1 MLGLKRGAV
10 ALYPH
15 EKAWETEAQATM
27 ARLRQILGSVA
38 VEMAHVGS
46 TAIPTIQAK
55 PILDI
60 AVAVDDFNTLLA
72 YEKQLRAAGFYYRP
86 NAQAGV
92 RGQLLFASGSYY
104 DGSGNLQTH
113 FIHIVRTGSV
123 DWQNYILFRDYLR
136 THSDAAGAYERLK
149 LALAAKLPTDSGRED
164 YVQGKQ
170 SFIRSVLRRA
180 LSDMLLGKTVDIRID
195 RPLLSSGFEIF
206 FEKSPKRIV
215 VRKVNQATSASCK
228 AIASFAIRAF
238 TSSSCVCFALSAGIA
253 LTTKIVPPI
262 LSTKPVFI
270 FSTVITSLCKNRGV
284 RFRTPRY
291 QPKKDYSF
299 S

>member
-27 ARLRQILGSVA
+27 ARLRQILGPVA

-60 AVAVDDFNTLLA
+60 AVAVDDFDALLA

-104 DGSGNLQTH
+104 DGSGDLQTH

-123 DWQNYILFRDYLR
+123 DWQNYILFRDYLC
-136 THSDAAGAYERLK
+136 THPDTAGN
-149 LALAAKLPTDSGRED
+149 
-164 YVQGKQ
+164 
-170 SFIRSVLRRA
+170 
-180 LSDMLLGKTVDIRID
+180 M
-195 RPLLSSGFEIF
+195 
-206 FEKSPKRIV
+206 
-215 VRKVNQATSASCK
+215 SA
-228 AIASFAIRAF
+228 
-238 TSSSCVCFALSAGIA
+238 
-253 LTTKIVPPI
+253 
-262 LSTKPVFI
+262 
-270 FSTVITSLCKNRGV
+270 
-284 RFRTPRY
+284 
-291 QPKKDYSF
+291 
-299 S
+299 

>member
-10 ALYPH
+10 ALCPH
-15 EKAWETEAQATM
+15 EKAWETEAEQTM
-27 ARLRQILGSVA
+27 ARLRQILGPVA

-55 PILDI
+55 PIIDI
-60 AVAVDDFNTLLA
+60 AVAVDDFDALLA

-92 RGQLLFASGSYY
+92 RGQLLFASGGYY
-104 DGSGNLQTH
+104 DGTGDLQTH

-136 THSDAAGAYERLK
+136 THADAAGEYERLK

-180 LSDMLLGKTVDIRID
+180 LS
-195 RPLLSSGFEIF
+195 E
-206 FEKSPKRIV
+206 
-215 VRKVNQATSASCK
+215 N
-228 AIASFAIRAF
+228 
-238 TSSSCVCFALSAGIA
+238 
-253 LTTKIVPPI
+253 
-262 LSTKPVFI
+262 
-270 FSTVITSLCKNRGV
+270 
-284 RFRTPRY
+284 
-291 QPKKDYSF
+291 
-299 S
+299 

>member
-27 ARLRQILGSVA
+27 ARLHQILGPVA

-55 PILDI
+55 PIIDI
-60 AVAVDDFNTLLA
+60 AVAVDDFDTLLA

-92 RGQLLFASGSYY
+92 RGQLLFA
-104 DGSGNLQTH
+104 
-113 FIHIVRTGSV
+113 
-123 DWQNYILFRDYLR
+123 
-136 THSDAAGAYERLK
+136 
-149 LALAAKLPTDSGRED
+149 SGRED

-195 RPLLSSGFEIF
+195 RPLGSHH
-206 FEKSPKRIV
+206 PKHTDMIYP
-215 VRKVNQATSASCK
+215 VNY
-228 AIASFAIRAF
+228 
-238 TSSSCVCFALSAGIA
+238 GY
-253 LTTKIVPPI
+253 VPH
-262 LSTKPVFI
+262 I
-270 FSTVITSLCKNRGV
+270 FSADGEEVDVYLLGVSEPVEKYKGRVIAVIHRLDDVEDKWIAAPTGV
-284 RFRTPRY
+284 TFTPDEIEKAVNFQEQYFRHEIEIY
-291 QPKKDYSF
+291 KADEV
-299 S
+299 